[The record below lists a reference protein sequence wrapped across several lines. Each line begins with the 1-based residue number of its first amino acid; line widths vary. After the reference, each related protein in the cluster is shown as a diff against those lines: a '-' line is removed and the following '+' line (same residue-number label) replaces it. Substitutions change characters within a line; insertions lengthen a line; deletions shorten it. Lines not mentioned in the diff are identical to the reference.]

1 MKSMMKQLQSALISF
16 IDNQPPKKAK
26 AHPINLKANQVITTI
41 REAQA
46 KEIPIHVIYQA
57 KSFTGHIKKYD
68 QLTGQL
74 VLKNTKQNLTAIIF
88 LADIDKASLVP
99 HKSTSTKEKPQTQ
112 YTNQK

>member
-1 MKSMMKQLQSALISF
+1 MKSMMKQLQSALIGF

-26 AHPINLKANQVITTI
+26 ASPVNLKANQIITTI
-41 REAQA
+41 KEAQA
-46 KEIPIHVIYQA
+46 KESPIHVIYRA

-74 VLKNTKQNLTAIIF
+74 VLKNIKQNLTAIIS

-99 HKSTSTKEKPQTQ
+99 HTRTSTKEKP
-112 YTNQK
+112 

>member
-1 MKSMMKQLQSALISF
+1 MKSMMKQLQSALIGF
-16 IDNQPPKKAK
+16 IDNQPPAS
-26 AHPINLKANQVITTI
+26 PVNLKANQIITTI
-41 REAQA
+41 KEAQV

-74 VLKNTKQNLTAIIF
+74 VLKNTNQNLTAIIF

-99 HKSTSTKEKPQTQ
+99 HTRTSTKEKP
-112 YTNQK
+112 

>member
-1 MKSMMKQLQSALISF
+1 MKSMIKQLQSALIGF

-46 KEIPIHVIYQA
+46 KEIPIHVIYRA

-74 VLKNTKQNLTAIIF
+74 VLKNIKQNLTAIIS

-99 HKSTSTKEKPQTQ
+99 HKSTSTKEKLQTQ

>member
-1 MKSMMKQLQSALISF
+1 MKSMMKQLQSALIGF
-16 IDNQPPKKAK
+16 IDNQSPKKAK
-26 AHPINLKANQVITTI
+26 ASPVNLKANQIITTI
-41 REAQA
+41 KEAQV

-74 VLKNTKQNLTAIIF
+74 VLKNTNQNLTAIIF

-99 HKSTSTKEKPQTQ
+99 HTRTSTKEKP
-112 YTNQK
+112 

>member
-1 MKSMMKQLQSALISF
+1 MKSMMKQLQSALIGF

-26 AHPINLKANQVITTI
+26 ASPVNLKANQIITTI
-41 REAQA
+41 KEAQV

-74 VLKNTKQNLTAIIF
+74 VLKNTNQNLTALF
-88 LADIDKASLVP
+88 F
-99 HKSTSTKEKPQTQ
+99 
-112 YTNQK
+112 